1 MLAIFAVIP
10 SAAMIFALLRSE
22 TITLTKNTLSKRTAV
37 GIFKR
42 MQQIPLS
49 ELEELYISTRVTK
62 SKKNESDMLLE
73 EEPLSE
79 DMHKALNSIEVF
91 GSAIKARSD
100 RKSIVFGRI
109 LSQAELDHVLYQMER
124 WIR

>member
-42 MQQIPLS
+42 MQQVPLS

-79 DMHKALNSIEVF
+79 DMHKALNSFDVLK
-91 GSAIKARSD
+91 SAIIARSD
-100 RKSIVFGRI
+100 RNSIVFGRI
-109 LSQAELDHVLYQMER
+109 LSHAELDHVLYQMER